1 MKTRSDASSDLS
13 GAYFYQTI
21 DLPGQPTILGAWDL
35 RADTEAYLGHVDLA
49 GKRVLEIGAANGY
62 LSFHMEQRGATVIA
76 LDLSPDLPCDLLP
89 TPGLDATQI
98 RASARAVVAG
108 LNRAWW
114 HAHRALGSRASLVH
128 ATAYD
133 LPPDLA
139 PVDVCLFGSVLLHL
153 RDPFAALSEAA
164 QLTRE
169 AIVVTDTLNPPI
181 TAQTEKPLMLVN
193 PTLGRDAATWWF
205 LSPGAVKHMLAP
217 LGFSSFTLGSH
228 HQLFRP
234 GFAPWG
240 ITHREDFTGPE
251 VSGEFFTVVARRS

>member
-1 MKTRSDASSDLS
+1 METGFGAGRDLS

-21 DLPGQPTILGAWDL
+21 DLPGQATILGAWDL
-35 RADTEAYLGHVDLA
+35 REDTDAYLGHIDLA
-49 GKRVLEIGAANGY
+49 GKHVLEIGAANGF
-62 LSFHMEQRGATVIA
+62 LTFHMERRGATVIA
-76 LDLSPDLPCDLLP
+76 LDLSPELPCDLLP
-89 TPGLDATQI
+89 SPGPDEAGLRT
-98 RASARAVVAG
+98 SARAVVAG
-108 LNRAWW
+108 LNRAWRY
-114 HAHRALGSRASLVH
+114 AQRALGSRASLVH

-153 RDPFAALSEAA
+153 RDPFAALREAA
-164 QLTRE
+164 RMTRE
-169 AIVVTDTLNPPI
+169 AIVVTDTLNRPI
-181 TAQTEKPLMLVN
+181 TARTEEPLMLVN
-193 PTLGRDAATWWF
+193 PTLGRDPATWWF
-205 LSPGAVKHMLAP
+205 LSPVAVKHMLAP

-251 VSGEFFTVVARRS
+251 VRGEFFTVVARRS